1 MANLDRPRG
10 FEPVGQVLKNA
21 EYVAAAAI
29 YPGDL
34 CERTD
39 AGKVQAMATG
49 TAGAQLVG
57 VAMSYAAADGDKVV
71 LSIDPNQLYRVQA
84 DSADIDAQT
93 DIGLN
98 YDVVV
103 TAGSS
108 AYKISRMEL
117 DGDSAATTAATPLNL
132 VAIEPRVNNAL
143 GANVDCIVKINMHVY
158 GTDAGTAGV

>member
-10 FEPVGQVLKNA
+10 FEPVGTVLKQA
-21 EYVAAAAI
+21 EYIADAAI

-34 CERTD
+34 CERTA

-71 LSIDPNQLYRVQA
+71 LSIDPNQEYRVQA
-84 DSADIDAQT
+84 DSADVAALT
-93 DIGLN
+93 DISLN

-103 TAGSS
+103 TAGDST
-108 AYKISRMEL
+108 YKISRMEL
-117 DGDSAATTAATPLNL
+117 DGDSGVVTAATPLNL
-132 VAIEPRVNNAL
+132 IRIEPKINNAY
-143 GANVDCIVKINMHVY
+143 GANVDCVVKINMHAY
-158 GTDAGTAGV
+158 GTDAGTAGI